1 MERVVEDRVWAS
13 QWYRVT
19 PRSFVHEELFFDPNE
34 VLRIFAG
41 ESYKSLLLRKDG
53 REKAAKELGEQYRS
67 VAADRLRTDDDVT
80 VIGRET
86 LEAIELKSGSWLR
99 KPRLI
104 VDTTDRT
111 YTYYHQQKRHDVG
124 SLGEQ
129 LRTQYQTVP
138 VRVDGETR

>member
-1 MERVVEDRVWAS
+1 MVSVVEDRVWAS

-19 PRSFVHEELFFDPNE
+19 PRSFVHEELFFDPDE

-80 VIGRET
+80 VVGREKLDSLT
-86 LEAIELKSGSWLR
+86 LRSGSWLR

-104 VDTTDRT
+104 VETTDRT
-111 YTYYHQQKRHDVG
+111 YTYYHHKKRHGV
-124 SLGEQ
+124 STLGEQ
-129 LRTQYQTVP
+129 LRRQYPTVP
-138 VRVDGETR
+138 VRVDGNPR